1 MVFRTAPRSEF
12 SPLLS
17 AAPSQSSLLAPH
29 SHCCSVTQSS
39 LTPCDPMYCRTPG
52 FPVFH
57 HFPEL
62 AQTHIHLSLWC
73 HPTISSSVIPFSSCS
88 QSLQATGSFP
98 MSQLF
103 EWGGQ
108 STGVSVSVLPMNTQ
122 DRSPLGP
129 TGWISL
135 QSKGLSRVFSKITV
149 QKHQLFG
156 AQLSFSP
163 AICEPWTSKC
173 SSWF

>member
-62 AQTHIHLSLWC
+62 AQTHIHQVNDAIQPSHHLSPPCPLALNL
-73 HPTISSSVIPFSSCS
+73 S
-88 QSLQATGSFP
+88 QHQGLFQT
-98 MSQLF
+98 SQLF
-103 EWGGQ
+103 TSCGQ
-108 STGVSVSVLPMNTQ
+108 SIGASASVSALPMNFRGASNSLLQ
-122 DRSPLGP
+122 DTHLCFHICFGSCPLEA
-129 TGWISL
+129 S
-135 QSKGLSRVFSKITV
+135 
-149 QKHQLFG
+149 
-156 AQLSFSP
+156 
-163 AICEPWTSKC
+163 
-173 SSWF
+173 